1 MADRETLMRILEL
14 GRWAPSGDNTQPWRF
29 EIVDI
34 AHVVVHGF
42 DTRDDCVYDLDGH
55 ASQLA
60 LGCLLETMVI
70 AASQHGLR
78 ADISRRGDAPETHPT
93 FDIRFVS
100 DPRVS
105 PDPLIPF
112 IRERRVQRR
121 AMRTSSLSAAEKN
134 TLEASLS
141 PDYQVIWKERLAEK
155 WTLARLMFANAYVRL
170 TTPEAYRVH
179 RAIIEWD
186 SRYSETRIPD
196 QAVGVDPLT
205 LKLMRWAMESWERV
219 DFLNRYLMG
228 TLMPRLQLDLIPGLA
243 CSAHFGIVA
252 PRPLTSMDDYVAAGR
267 NVQRFWLSAARLGF
281 QIQPEMTPIIFSRY
295 IREGRSFTGLKRST
309 TIAGQLALRLREQ
322 FSHIALAQLAFL
334 GRIGPGPAAKSRSTR
349 QPLSQLMKE

>member
-1 MADRETLMRILEL
+1 MSQMSEIEQILDAA
-14 GRWAPSGDNTQPWRF
+14 RWAPSGDNTQPWRF

-34 AHVVVHGF
+34 SHVVVHGF
-42 DTRDDCVYDLDGH
+42 DTRDHCVYDLDGH

-60 LGCLLETMVI
+60 MGCLLETIVI

-78 ADISRRGDAPETHPT
+78 ADISRRVDSPETYPT

-100 DPRVS
+100 DQRVA

-112 IRERRVQRR
+112 IQERRVQRR
-121 AMRTSSLSAAEKN
+121 TMRTTALSSAERKTLEGSLS
-134 TLEASLS
+134 S
-141 PDYQVIWKERLAEK
+141 DYQIIWKERPAEK
-155 WTLARLMFANAYVRL
+155 WALARLMFANAYVRL

-179 RAIIEWD
+179 RAVIEWD

-228 TLMPRLQLDLIPGLA
+228 TIMPRLQLDLLPGLA
-243 CSAHFGIVA
+243 CSAHFGIA
-252 PRPLTSMDDYVAAGR
+252 AARPLTTLDDYVTAGR
-267 NVQRFWLSAARLGF
+267 NVQRFWLTATRLGF

-309 TIAGQLALRLREQ
+309 TIAGQLALRLEEQ
-322 FSHIALAQLAFL
+322 FSDIALPQLAFL
-334 GRIGPGPAAKSRSTR
+334 GRIGPGPVARSRSTR
-349 QPLSQLMKE
+349 QPLSQLMRK